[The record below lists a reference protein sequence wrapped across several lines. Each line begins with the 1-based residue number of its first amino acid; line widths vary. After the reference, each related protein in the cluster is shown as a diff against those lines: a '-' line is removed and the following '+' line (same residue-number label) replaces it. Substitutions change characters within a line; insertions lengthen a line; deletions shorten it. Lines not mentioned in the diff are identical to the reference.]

1 MSCIFSKAAA
11 LTAALFLLPAPSA
24 YAAGECGARQ
34 LMVDTLAK
42 KFQENPIALGVVST
56 GAVLEVFVSKEGTWT
71 ILATSTDGNSCVLSV
86 GIGWDSSM
94 MLASLP
100 EA

>member
-1 MSCIFSKAAA
+1 
-11 LTAALFLLPAPSA
+11 
-24 YAAGECGARQ
+24 
-34 LMVDTLAK
+34 MVDTLAK
-42 KFQENPIALGVVST
+42 RFQENPIALGVVST

>member
-1 MSCIFSKAAA
+1 MLSLKPAAIC
-11 LTAALFLLPAPSA
+11 AALFLLPATSA

-34 LMVDTLAK
+34 LMVETLAQ
-42 KFQENPIALGVVST
+42 KFEENPIALGVVST

-86 GIGWDSSM
+86 GVGWDSSL